1 MWRKALLIVRWLLPY
16 IRNAAPVALALGLIA
31 LLVATWWLGP
41 HWELHGEFPLAA
53 WQMRALVTLG
63 AVLLVAM
70 IWGTVLARRLGK
82 VNAAKA
88 EEQQEQE
95 DPILPMERRQQR
107 LLDRQLGALKNNLP
121 GRRGV
126 YRLPWYLL
134 MGLEGAG
141 KSSLIQRSGQTYTLT
156 NVTRNNLADRN
167 PFGFDWWIGDNGV
180 LIDPDGELL
189 SQNQNR
195 SSIQNNSATGEIEQ
209 RLWEHFIQW
218 LERNRPQRPL
228 NGVMLAIDLAQLST
242 ASEEHREAHAI
253 LLRTRLRELMEQIGS
268 RLPVYVAFTKMDLL
282 YGFGAFVRTLSKQ
295 EKEQALGFTFRLEGQ
310 LDNDEW
316 LNEFSERFSEMVARL
331 NARLPDVLASTREAE
346 DRAAA
351 YSFTRQLAGMKLA
364 LESFLTSLLSADA
377 FSTPALVRG
386 AYFTSVVQEGVPE
399 DAFVSAAAN
408 HYQVSGPIQ
417 PAQRTGQ
424 SASLFAQSLFPEI
437 IYPEAGL
444 AGDNRRVVRSRQR
457 RVAIAAV
464 IAVCAGAGITGGW
477 QHYFIK
483 NAQAAASVETRVNR
497 FIDNWQPVGYE
508 PDTTGRNLLEPL
520 DQLRQATLAFGD
532 HRKQWPLVSE
542 MGLYRG
548 HKVGPEVEASYLD
561 MLAYQYLPALMFGVM
576 GEMSRAPDDS
586 PERLEHLR
594 VLRMLFDASGRRND
608 IVSTYMSEY
617 WQRAFPGRR
626 DVQQRLMAHLDYA
639 MTYTDLAEQAQNGDV
654 TADMAL
660 APFKSSVQWSQHELG
675 RMSTPDRVYRDLEIE
690 AGREFSQPNDL
701 ARTSGPAFSNVF
713 VRVDQYGEPVGDW
726 SEEPLGDPSGQPLE
740 SAQDPLVIP
749 ALLTRDGLEKWF
761 LRKSGTVTELA
772 LVDAWVLGRR
782 DNVDFSKADEAELQ
796 ASLQNLYA
804 EHYANAW
811 RIALSRVDIQQFD
824 DLNHGVRV
832 LESLTGGHEPLAQ
845 FLGQVRRNTQLI
857 PSADGDAAMAREL
870 LEQSAHFRMLQNIE
884 RQFTDLNQLSRK
896 NGDHPSGLEQIMLV
910 VSDLHEYMRNIQEA
924 PDKGKA
930 ALNAARTRMGLQGAD
945 PIFTLQR
952 MAGHQPEPLNRLLN
966 RLATESWRVLL
977 DQAVAQLE
985 REWFREVYQPFQQ
998 NLARHYPFNAGAGR
1012 DVALQDFE
1020 RFFAP
1025 GGVLDTFYKDNLKL
1039 FLEDHPEQV
1048 GDARRAGLVRRDV
1061 LASLGNADKIRSAY
1075 FTRSGTL
1082 DVEFALEPLNLSS
1095 NKRRSVV
1102 NLDGQ
1107 LVEFSHGPR
1116 QSIPLV
1122 WPNTLRDAV
1131 ESRITLVPVQ
1141 VNRSPRSLSENGPWA
1156 LFRLLDKA
1164 DITGVSSSAVDVRFQ
1179 VDDGEMRYR
1188 LHAASNINP
1197 FTQQLLSGY
1206 QIPRSL
1212 Y

>member
-209 RLWEHFIQW
+209 RLWGHFIQW

-331 NARLPDVLASTREAE
+331 NARLPDILASTREAE

-364 LESFLTSLLSADA
+364 LESFLTCLLSADA

-594 VLRMLFDASGRRND
+594 VLRMLYDASGRRND

-1025 GGVLDTFYKDNLKL
+1025 SGVLDTFYKDNLKL

>member
-53 WQMRALVTLG
+53 WQMRALGTLG

-209 RLWEHFIQW
+209 RLWGHFIQW

-331 NARLPDVLASTREAE
+331 NARLPDILASTREAE

-364 LESFLTSLLSADA
+364 LESFLTCLLSADA

-1025 GGVLDTFYKDNLKL
+1025 SGVLDTFYKDNLKL

-1179 VDDGEMRYR
+1179 
-1188 LHAASNINP
+1188 SNINP

>member
-1 MWRKALLIVRWLLPY
+1 MDTMWRKALLIGRWLLPY
-16 IRNAAPVALALGLIA
+16 ARNAAPLALTLGVIA

-41 HWELHGEFPLAA
+41 KWEIGGEFPLAA
-53 WQMRALVTLG
+53 WQMRAMITLG
-63 AVLLVAM
+63 VILLVAM

-82 VNAAKA
+82 VNASKA

-95 DPILPMERRQQR
+95 DPVLPMERRQQR
-107 LLDRQLGALKNNLP
+107 LLDRQLAALKSNLP

-134 MGLEGAG
+134 MGLEDAG

-156 NVTRNNLADRN
+156 NVTRNNRADRN
-167 PFGFDWWIGDNGV
+167 PLGFDWWIGDNGV

-189 SQNQNR
+189 SQNQG
-195 SSIQNNSATGEIEQ
+195 ATGEIQQ
-209 RLWEHFIQW
+209 RLWAHFIHW
-218 LERNRPQRPL
+218 LERNRSQRPL
-228 NGVMLAIDLAQLST
+228 NGVVLAVDLAKLST
-242 ASEEHREAHAI
+242 ASAEQREAHAI

-268 RLPVYVAFTKMDLL
+268 RLPVYVSFTKMDLL
-282 YGFGAFVRTLSKQ
+282 YGFGPFVRSLSKQ

-310 LDNDEW
+310 VDNDDW

-331 NARLPDVLASTREAE
+331 NQRLPDVLASTRDAE

-351 YSFTRQLAGMKLA
+351 YSFTRQLAGMKPA
-364 LESFLTSLLSADA
+364 LETFLASLLSADA

-386 AYFTSVVQEGVPE
+386 TYFTSVVQEGVPE
-399 DAFVSAAAN
+399 DAFVSAAAS

-424 SASLFAQSLFPEI
+424 SVSLFTQSLFPGI

-444 AGDNRRVVRSRQR
+444 AGDNRRVVRKRQR

-464 IAVCAGAGITGGW
+464 VAVCAGAGITSGW

-483 NAQAAASVETRVNR
+483 NAEAAASVETRVQR
-497 FIDNWQPVGYE
+497 FIDNWQPVGFE
-508 PDTTGRNLLEPL
+508 PDTTGRNLLAPL

-532 HRKQWPLVSE
+532 HRKQWLLVSD
-542 MGLYRG
+542 MGLYQG

-576 GEMSRAPDDS
+576 GEMSRAPDNS

-594 VLRMLFDASGRRND
+594 VLRMLYDASGRRND
-608 IVSTYMSEY
+608 IVTTYMSEY

-626 DVQQRLMAHLDYA
+626 DVQQRLLAHLDYA
-639 MTYTDLAEQAQNGDV
+639 MSHTDLAEQASNGDV

-690 AGREFSQPNDL
+690 AGREFRQPTNL

-713 VRVDQYGEPVGDW
+713 VRVDQYGEPAGEHAGEG
-726 SEEPLGDPSGQPLE
+726 SAEPVQE
-740 SAQDPLVIP
+740 SAPDPLSIP

-761 LRKSGTVTELA
+761 LRKSATVTELA
-772 LVDAWVLGRR
+772 LIDAWVLGRR

-811 RIALSRVDIQQFD
+811 RTALSRVDIQRFN

-832 LESLTGGHEPLAQ
+832 LESLTGGHQPLAQ
-845 FLGQVRRNTQLI
+845 LLGQVRRNTQLI
-857 PSADGDAAMAREL
+857 PGADGDSAAAREL
-870 LEQSAHFRMLQNIE
+870 LEQSTHFRMLQNIE
-884 RQFTDLNQLSRK
+884 RQFTDLNQLTRK
-896 NGDHPSGLEQIMLV
+896 HEDQPTGLEQVMLV
-910 VSDLHEYMRNIQEA
+910 VNDLHEYMRNIQEA

-930 ALNAARTRMGLQGAD
+930 ALNAARARMGLQGAD

-952 MAGHQPEPLNRLLN
+952 MAGHQPEPVNRLLN

-985 REWFREVYQPFQQ
+985 REWYREVYQPFQQ
-998 NLARHYPFNAGAGR
+998 NLARHYPFNANAGR

-1025 GGVLDTFYKDNLKL
+1025 GGILDTFYKDNLKL

-1048 GDARRAGLVRRDV
+1048 GDARRAGLVRRGV
-1061 LASLGNADKIRSAY
+1061 LAALGNADKIRSAY

-1122 WPNTLRDAV
+1122 WPNTLRDTV

-1141 VNRSPRSLSENGPWA
+1141 VNRSPRSISQSGPWA

-1164 DITGVSSSAVDVRFQ
+1164 DITGVSGSAVDVRFQ

-1188 LHAASNINP
+1188 LHAASNTNP
-1197 FTQQLLSGY
+1197 FTQQLLSGF

>member
-1 MWRKALLIVRWLLPY
+1 MDTMWRKALLVGRWLLPY
-16 IRNAAPVALALGLIA
+16 VRNAAPVALALGLVA

-41 HWELHGEFPLAA
+41 KWEVGGEFPLAA

-63 AVLLVAM
+63 VILLVAM
-70 IWGTVLARRLGK
+70 TWGTILARRLGK
-82 VNAAKA
+82 VNADKA
-88 EEQQEQE
+88 EEHKELE

-107 LLDRQLGALKNNLP
+107 LLDRQLAALKNNLP

-126 YRLPWYLL
+126 YHLPWYLV
-134 MGLEGAG
+134 MGLENAG
-141 KSSLIQRSGQTYTLT
+141 KTSLIQRSGQTYTLT
-156 NVTRNNLADRN
+156 NVTRNSRADRN
-167 PFGFDWWIGDNGV
+167 PFGFDWWVGDNGV

-189 SQNQNR
+189 SQNQ
-195 SSIQNNSATGEIEQ
+195 SQSAAGEIQQ
-209 RLWEHFIQW
+209 RLWGHFIQW

-228 NGVMLAIDLAQLST
+228 NGVVLAVNLASLST
-242 ASEEHREAHAI
+242 ANDEQLEAHAI
-253 LLRTRLRELMEQIGS
+253 LLRMRLRELMEQIGS
-268 RLPVYVAFTKMDLL
+268 RLPVYVSFTKMDLL
-282 YGFGAFVRTLSKQ
+282 YGFGPFVRTLSKQ

-310 LDNDEW
+310 LDNDDW

-331 NARLPDVLASTREAE
+331 NARLPDVLAGTRDTE

-351 YSFTRQLAGMKLA
+351 YSFTRQLAGMKPV
-364 LESFLTSLLSADA
+364 LETFLTSLLSADA

-386 AYFTSVVQEGVPE
+386 TYFTSVVQEGVPE
-399 DAFVSAAAN
+399 DAFVSAAAS

-417 PAQRTGQ
+417 PAQRTGP
-424 SASLFAQSLFPEI
+424 SANLFTQSLFPGI

-464 IAVCAGAGITGGW
+464 VAVCAGTGMTAGW

-483 NAQAAASVETRVNR
+483 NAEAAASVETRVQR

-532 HRKQWPLVSE
+532 HRNQWLLVSD
-542 MGLYRG
+542 MGLYQG

-594 VLRMLFDASGRRND
+594 VLRMLYDASGRRND
-608 IVSTYMSEY
+608 IVTTYMSEY

-626 DVQQRLMAHLDYA
+626 DIQRRLLGHLDFA

-654 TADMAL
+654 TAEMTL
-660 APFKSSVQWSQHELG
+660 APFRSSVQWSQHELG

-690 AGREFSQPNDL
+690 ADREFSQPTDL

-713 VRVDQYGEPVGDW
+713 VRVDEYGEPAENR
-726 SEEPLGDPSGQPLE
+726 SREPSGQLQKSAPNPLR
-740 SAQDPLVIP
+740 IP

-761 LRKSGTVTELA
+761 LRKSGAVTELA

-796 ASLQNLYA
+796 AGLQNLYA

-811 RIALSRVDIQQFD
+811 RTALSRVNIQQFE

-832 LESLTGGHEPLAQ
+832 LESLTGGHQPLAQ
-845 FLGQVRRNTQLI
+845 LLGQVRRNTHLI
-857 PSADGDAAMAREL
+857 PAAEGDSAVAREL

-884 RQFTDLNQLSRK
+884 RQFTDLNQLTRK
-896 NGDHPSGLEQIMLV
+896 NGDQPSGLEQVMLV
-910 VSDLHEYMRNIQEA
+910 VNDLHEYMRNIQEA

-930 ALNAARTRMGLQGAD
+930 ALNAARARMGLQGAD

-952 MAGHQPEPLNRLLN
+952 MAGHQPEPVGRLLN

-985 REWFREVYQPFQQ
+985 REWYREVYQPFQQ
-998 NLARHYPFNAGAGR
+998 NLARHYPFNANAGR

-1020 RFFAP
+1020 QFFAP
-1025 GGVLDTFYKDNLKL
+1025 GGVLDTFYKENLKL

-1048 GDARRAGLVRRDV
+1048 GNARRAGLVRRDV

-1122 WPNTLRDAV
+1122 WPNTLRDTV

-1141 VNRSPRSLSENGPWA
+1141 VNRSPRSISESGPWA

-1164 DITGVSSSAVDVRFQ
+1164 DITGVSSSALDVRFQ

-1188 LHAASNINP
+1188 LHAASNTNP

-1206 QIPRSL
+1206 RIPPSL